1 MIKSGQT
8 IDPAD
13 FTITLVAGEALSARD
28 ALYISS
34 SDGKAYKCD
43 ADDTSKIN
51 FVGFAQETTSS
62 GADVIIRLQGVMTGF
77 SGLTIGAHYYLSG
90 TAGEITATAPT
101 NAVIVGYALSATVI
115 RMTGMPAV
123 RTVVFTASGTWTKL
137 PGLKRAFSRLQAP
150 GGGSGG
156 ADAGSGQDSLSGSGA
171 AGGYS
176 EKMIEASALGA
187 TETVTIGAVGTA
199 GSSSGGDGGG
209 GGTTSFGS
217 HHSATG
223 GGGGSGDDSNSTG
236 GVGGVGSG
244 GDVNICGN
252 DGLGAQLFVSS
263 TGDFKNGLTGGGS
276 VLGGAAKG
284 GSNGGTYG
292 GGGGGVLSV
301 NGAATAGTT
310 GGPGI
315 IIITEYY

>member
-8 IDPAD
+8 LDPAD
-13 FTITLVAGEALSARD
+13 FTISLTAGEALSARD
-28 ALYISS
+28 AVYISS

-51 FVGFAQETTSS
+51 FVGFAQETASS
-62 GADVIIRLQGVMTGF
+62 GASVIIRLQGIMTGF
-77 SGLTIGAHYYLSG
+77 SALTIGAPYYLSG
-90 TAGEITATAPT
+90 TAGAITATTPT

-123 RTVVFTASGTWTKL
+123 RISVFTASGTWTKL
-137 PGLKRAFSRLQAP
+137 PGLKRVWSRIQAP

-156 ADAGSGQDSLSGSGA
+156 ADASISLDTLSGSGA
-171 AGGYS
+171 SGGYS
-176 EKMIEASALGA
+176 EKTIEAGSLGA
-187 TETVTIGAVGTA
+187 TETVTVGAVGTA
-199 GSSSGGDGGG
+199 GSSSGGNGGG

-223 GGGGSGDDSNSTG
+223 GGGGNGDDSNSTG

-244 GDVNICGN
+244 GDINICGN
-252 DGLGAQLFVSS
+252 DGLGAQNWVGSA
-263 TGDFKNGLTGGGS
+263 GDFKNGLTGGAS
-276 VLGGAAKG
+276 VLGGAARG

-292 GGGGGVLSV
+292 GGGGGVVSSS
-301 NGAATAGTT
+301 GAATAGTT

-315 IIITEYY
+315 IIVTEYY